1 MADMRRVKLIVEYD
15 GTNYAGW
22 QRQINAMSVQ
32 QRLEE
37 ALTRLTR
44 TPVTVTGSSRTDAG
58 VHAQG
63 LTVHFDTAS
72 GVPDEKFSYALNTM
86 LPEDIRVRASLPA
99 APDFHAR
106 FQAKGKIYRYLIHN
120 SPHASAIYRN
130 TRAHVMYDLD
140 VDKMNREVAAMIGT
154 HDFAPFA
161 ASGSIVKDTVRTI
174 YNARVVRTGDL
185 VALLVHGNGFL
196 YNMVRILAGTLI
208 SVGTGKLEEGAI
220 ARALAS
226 MSRLDLGVTAPAH
239 GLTLMRVFYEYD
251 EQEAGEYFE
260 RLLSQPLS

>member
-1 MADMRRVKLIVEYD
+1 MAEKRRVRLIVEYD

-37 ALTRLTR
+37 GLTKLTK

-58 VHAQG
+58 VHAMCQ
-63 LTVHFDTAS
+63 TVHFDTES
-72 GVPDEKFSYALNTM
+72 GVPDEKFCYALNTM
-86 LPEDIRVRASLPA
+86 LPEDIRVRKSMSAE
-99 APDFHAR
+99 PDFHAR

-120 SPHASAIYRN
+120 SPHASAMYRN
-130 TRAHVMYDLD
+130 FRAHVMYDLD
-140 VDKMNREVAAMIGT
+140 VDKMNREVQAMIGT

-161 ASGSIVKDTVRTI
+161 ASGSIVKDTTRTI
-174 YNARVVRTGDL
+174 YDARVVRKGDL
-185 VALLVHGNGFL
+185 VMLLVHGNGFL

-220 ARALAS
+220 ARALSS

-251 EQEAGEYFE
+251 EHEAGKYFE
-260 RLLSQPLS
+260 KLMRDGE

>member
-1 MADMRRVKLIVEYD
+1 MATMRRVKLIVEYD
-15 GTNYAGW
+15 GTNYSGW
-22 QRQINAMSVQ
+22 QRQINAVTVQ

-37 ALTRLTR
+37 ALAKLTGV
-44 TPVTVTGSSRTDAG
+44 PVVVTGSSRTDAG

-63 LTVHFDTAS
+63 QTVHFDTCS
-72 GVPDEKFSYALNTM
+72 GVPDEKFSYALNAM
-86 LPEDIRVRASLPA
+86 LPADIRVRASLSA

-106 FQAKGKIYRYLIHN
+106 FQAKGKIYRYLVHN

-130 TRAHVMYDLD
+130 TRAHVVYDLD
-140 VDKMNREVAAMIGT
+140 VERMNRELSAMLGT

-161 ASGSIVKDTVRTI
+161 ASGSVVRDTVRTV
-174 YNARVVRTGDL
+174 YRARVIRSGEL

-208 SVGTGKLEEGAI
+208 SVGSGKLEEGAI
-220 ARALAS
+220 CRALSS

-239 GLTLMRVFYEYD
+239 GLTLMRVFYEND
-251 EQEAGEYFE
+251 EREAGEYFE
-260 RLLSQPLS
+260 RLIENPL

>member
-1 MADMRRVKLIVEYD
+1 MAETRRVKLIVEYD

-37 ALTRLTR
+37 ALTKLTK
-44 TPVTVTGSSRTDAG
+44 TPVTVTGASRTDAG
-58 VHAQG
+58 VHAMGQ
-63 LTVHFDTAS
+63 TVHFDTAS

-86 LPEDIRVRASLPA
+86 LPEDIRVRRSMSAE
-99 APDFHAR
+99 PDFHAR

-120 SPHASAIYRN
+120 SPHASAMWRN
-130 TRAHVMYDLD
+130 SRAHVMYDLD
-140 VDKMNREVAAMIGT
+140 VEKMNREVQAMIGT

-161 ASGSIVKDTVRTI
+161 ASGSVVKDTVRTI
-174 YNARVVRTGDL
+174 YDARVTRCGEKVM
-185 VALLVHGNGFL
+185 LLVHGNGFL

-220 ARALAS
+220 ARALQS
-226 MSRLDLGVTAPAH
+226 LSRLDLGVTAPAH
-239 GLTLMRVFYEYD
+239 GLTLMRVFYAYD
-251 EQEAGEYFE
+251 EHEAGAYFE
-260 RLLSQPLS
+260 RLLCSGGE

>member
-1 MADMRRVKLIVEYD
+1 MAQKRRVRLIVEYD

-37 ALTRLTR
+37 ALTKLTK

-58 VHAQG
+58 VHAMGQ
-63 LTVHFDTAS
+63 TVHFDTES
-72 GVPDEKFSYALNTM
+72 GVPDEKFAYALNTM
-86 LPEDIRVRASLPA
+86 LPEDIRVRNSMSAEA
-99 APDFHAR
+99 DFHAR

-120 SPHASAIYRN
+120 GPHASAMWRN
-130 TRAHVMYDLD
+130 FRAHVMYELD
-140 VDKMNREVAAMIGT
+140 VEKMNREVQAMIGT

-161 ASGSIVKDTVRTI
+161 ASGSIVKDTTRTI
-174 YNARVVRTGDL
+174 YDARVTRNGDQ
-185 VALLVHGNGFL
+185 VMLLVHGNGFL

-220 ARALAS
+220 ARALTS

-239 GLTLMRVFYEYD
+239 GLTLMRVFYAYD
-251 EQEAGEYFE
+251 EHEAGAYFE
-260 RLLSQPLS
+260 KLLNSPE